1 MSDIESDPQFTV
13 LLDDLEASGA
23 ENSDSYSDIS
33 VTSVY
38 TCDLTDFDK
47 DSSDSDSDK
56 SNAESKCQLESRRFV
71 IAVVWDL
78 RSVEFHTLKTKLFCR
93 FSLYLFL
100 FVLRNLSSNA
110 QLCFFFVVVVFFVY
124 GYTSPK
130 FHWSRSNANFIHTPM
145 KCKTLLLTAAY

>member
-47 DSSDSDSDK
+47 DSSDSDNDK
-56 SNAESKCQLESRRFV
+56 CAESKCQLESRWFV

-93 FSLYLFL
+93 FSLFL

-110 QLCFFFVVVVFFVY
+110 QLCFFVVVVVFFVY

-130 FHWSRSNANFIHTPM
+130 FHWSRSNANFTHTPM